1 MKRRLLTIF
10 TALTVFLTMLAGL
23 NVAPVYALGDS
34 NMVVSAGWSDTFVI
48 KSDGSL
54 WGWGVNSQ
62 GTVGNGTKEVVL
74 KPVKVLDD
82 VVSVSSYSHHTVAVK
97 KDGTLWG
104 WGSNRYGA
112 LGKTSEETVLKP
124 VKLMDDVRM
133 ASAGR
138 YCTVVVKNDNTL
150 WIAGQNGLGD
160 GKLGDPKAGFRKAM
174 DKVQFAAAGEDV
186 IFAIKEDGS
195 LWGWGFNEFGQI
207 GNGTRT
213 GDNNLTGGGKLVLTA
228 VKVLDGVSY
237 VASTRSTTM
246 AIRGD
251 GSLWMWGGPNQ
262 TKFYTIN
269 GIVQSAPA
277 SPIKV
282 MENVR
287 QASLSVEGTTYA
299 VVKGDGTVW
308 GWGDSVAL
316 RGTVGTIDQPV
327 KLYDN
332 ARLTSLGNR
341 HLAVVKNDNTLWM
354 AGSNYYGPLGFGE
367 RSGDRPLKQL
377 LTDVMYGI
385 NGKTAVRLGGSNRYD
400 TSVAIAQEGWEK
412 SDYAVLAT
420 GNNFPDALAA
430 APLAKKYDAP
440 ILLTDKSGLPA
451 NVVAELKRLQ
461 VKNVFIMGGTG
472 AVPLSI
478 ENQIKQMGITT
489 ERLGGADRFE
499 TAVKIAEKLAP
510 TSGEL
515 ILSNGFEF
523 ADALSA
529 SSIAAKKGMPILL
542 TDSQK
547 LPASVANY
555 LDKSSFT
562 KSYVIGNTGLISEA
576 VASSL
581 PNHQRITGNNKY
593 ERNINIIK
601 CFEDEIDFSNVCIA
615 TGRDFPDALAGSAF
629 ATLVSSAIVLVDD
642 KDIKDVTAN
651 YTSEKFQQIENV
663 YIFGLQG
670 AVNDEAL
677 YQMIKGK

>member
-1 MKRRLLTIF
+1 MKHRLLAVIMSV
-10 TALTVFLTMLAGL
+10 AVFAAMFAGL
-23 NVAPVYALGDS
+23 NATQASALGDS
-34 NMVVSAGWSDTFVI
+34 NLVVSAGWSETFVI

-54 WGWGVNSQ
+54 WGWGVNSD
-62 GTVGNGTKEVVL
+62 GAVGNGTKEVVL
-74 KPVKVLDD
+74 KPVKIMDD
-82 VVSVSSYSHHTVAVK
+82 VLSVSSYAHHTVAVK

-112 LGKTSEETVLKP
+112 LGKAGEETVLKP
-124 VKLMDDVRM
+124 VKLMDDVKM

-138 YCTVVVKNDNTL
+138 HATVVVKKDNTL
-150 WIAGQNGLGD
+150 WLAGEVGLGD
-160 GKLGDPKAGFRKAM
+160 GKMGDKKAGFRQAM
-174 DKVQFAAAGEDV
+174 ANVQFAAAGEDV
-186 IFAIKEDGS
+186 IFAIKEDGT
-195 LWGWGFNEFGQI
+195 LWGWGFNEKAQI

-213 GDNNLTGGGKLVLTA
+213 GDNSLSAGGKLVLTA
-228 VKVLDGVSY
+228 VKVLDDVSY
-237 VASTRSTTM
+237 VASTRTTTM

-251 GSLWMWGGPNQ
+251 GSLWMWGGPEQGN
-262 TKFYTIN
+262 FYTIN
-269 GIVQSAPA
+269 GIVKGCPA
-277 SPIKV
+277 KPVKV
-282 MENVR
+282 MENVS
-287 QASLSVEGTTYA
+287 QACLAAEGTTYA

-316 RGTVGTIDQPV
+316 RGTVGTINQPV

-332 ARLTSLGNR
+332 ARLSSLGNR

-367 RSGDRPLKQL
+367 KSGDRPLKQL
-377 LTDVMYGI
+377 LTDVMSGI
-385 NGKTAVRLGGSNRYD
+385 NGKNAVRLGGNNRYD
-400 TSVAIAQEGWEK
+400 TSVAIAQEGWKK
-412 SDYAVLAT
+412 SAYVVLAT

-430 APLAKKYDAP
+430 APLAKKYNAP

-451 NVVAELKRLQ
+451 NVIAELKRLQ
-461 VKNVFIMGGTG
+461 VKNMFIMGGTG
-472 AVPLSI
+472 AVPQSI
-478 ENQIKQMGITT
+478 ENQVKQMGIKT

-499 TAVKIAEKLAP
+499 TAVKIAEKLTP

-547 LPASVANY
+547 LPASVAGY
-555 LDKSSFT
+555 LDKGSFT

-576 VASSL
+576 VASNL

-642 KDIKDVTAN
+642 RDVKEVTAN

-670 AVNDEAL
+670 AVNDAAL